1 MKLRSLRRALQMK
14 ATAGFTL
21 TELLVALV
29 ILSVGI
35 LSVGRLF
42 VFAQRHAGHARE
54 ESMAVCLAEEIR
66 EKILSDNFDDLV
78 TIFDGVDT
86 DNAGTIT
93 TPCTDWANH
102 LANGLG
108 GASGRGTIE
117 VMDFTEDPEIVDGML
132 TVLITI
138 SWLESGRSQS
148 LDMRFSTSKV
158 GI

>member
-1 MKLRSLRRALQMK
+1 MKPRSLKRALQMK

-42 VFAQRHAGHARE
+42 VFAQRHAGHGRE
-54 ESMAVCLAEEIR
+54 ETMAVCLAEEIR

-86 DNAGTIT
+86 DQPGTIT
-93 TPCTDWANH
+93 TPCSDWATH

-108 GASGRGTIE
+108 GVSGRGTIE
-117 VMDFTEDPEIVDGML
+117 IMDHTEDPEIVDDML
-132 TVLITI
+132 TALITI
-138 SWLESGRSQS
+138 SWLESGRSHS
-148 LDMRFSTSKV
+148 LDMRFSTCKV